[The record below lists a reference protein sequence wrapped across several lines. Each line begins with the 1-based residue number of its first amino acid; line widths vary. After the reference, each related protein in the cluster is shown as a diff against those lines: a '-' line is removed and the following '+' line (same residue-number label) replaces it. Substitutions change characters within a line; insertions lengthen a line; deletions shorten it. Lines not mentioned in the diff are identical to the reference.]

1 MSKCSCAF
9 WPPWKSF
16 CTLAAGMD
24 VHGELSPMGSRGHLN
39 SSLEHVFQ
47 FVFPVARFRYNVR
60 QFCNNKILPPL
71 NDILLLE
78 AVAYFS
84 TSRNYREH
92 SNIFPFFS
100 LEVPYITL
108 IPILGNTDSSERSS
122 SAKETLT
129 HSLTQSHISL
139 RLIFSLYFLFFFF
152 GFSTLLTGRSASCYS
167 LRSVFSSIL
176 ALSRFLS
183 PPYPPYH
190 PRLTH
195 RFYPPTRMY
204 CCKLLSVE

>member
-1 MSKCSCAF
+1 
-9 WPPWKSF
+9 
-16 CTLAAGMD
+16 MD

-71 NDILLLE
+71 NDILLLQ

-129 HSLTQSHISL
+129 HSLSHTFPSDL
-139 RLIFSLYFLFFFF
+139 FSLFISFFFF
-152 GFSTLLTGRSASCYS
+152 LVSLL
-167 LRSVFSSIL
+167 F
-176 ALSRFLS
+176 
-183 PPYPPYH
+183 
-190 PRLTH
+190 
-195 RFYPPTRMY
+195 
-204 CCKLLSVE
+204 